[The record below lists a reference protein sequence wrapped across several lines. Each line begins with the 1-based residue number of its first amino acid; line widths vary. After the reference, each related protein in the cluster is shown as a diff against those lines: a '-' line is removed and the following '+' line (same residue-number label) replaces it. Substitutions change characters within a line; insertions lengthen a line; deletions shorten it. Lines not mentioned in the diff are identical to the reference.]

1 MAEGGAAT
9 ALATCFW
16 REFEHQDPPG
26 GGGGGSSH
34 HQTLEPQGLGKL
46 GVGGSGGLLFTALGR
61 GKVGKGSLPP
71 SNLLHFFKGPQ
82 KKTSSPNTINTELS
96 RTLGTCPSGRSG
108 EWVNAFSKVQR
119 KLFKRPPVPYGAKYK
134 RNGPP

>member
-61 GKVGKGSLPP
+61 GKVGKGFTASLKFAT
-71 SNLLHFFKGPQ
+71 FF
-82 KKTSSPNTINTELS
+82 
-96 RTLGTCPSGRSG
+96 
-108 EWVNAFSKVQR
+108 
-119 KLFKRPPVPYGAKYK
+119 
-134 RNGPP
+134 